1 MIRHITTKIE
11 KTIKMEIRKLI
22 INQSGRTKGKSTKI
36 AQINS
41 HYLCFHLEYSNDKP
55 QFNQINAIGYQ

>member
-1 MIRHITTKIE
+1 MTLTALILKKKGMIRHITTKIE

-41 HYLCFHLEYSNDKP
+41 HYL
-55 QFNQINAIGYQ
+55 